1 MGGQLSVEAK
11 IEAMGLYL
19 PEPIKLP
26 PDVVLPFQFVRVMG
40 DRAYVSGHGPQQRDG
55 ALAGPFG
62 KVGAEVS
69 EEEAVQV
76 ARLVTVAMIANL
88 KRALGDLDRI
98 KAWLRVFGMVNSAP
112 SFVRQPMVI
121 NGCSDLIFELFGEER
136 GQHARSAVG
145 MASLPFD
152 LAVEIEAEILIS

>member
-26 PDVVLPFQFVRVMG
+26 PDVVLPFQFVRIMG

-55 ALAGPFG
+55 SLAGPFG

-69 EEEAVQV
+69 EDEAVQV
-76 ARLVTVAMIANL
+76 ARLDVHGGTSKSLVSVSD
-88 KRALGDLDRI
+88 GDHSEVI
-98 KAWLRVFGMVNSAP
+98 VKKGEPHGGNAFG
-112 SFVRQPMVI
+112 RDCI
-121 NGCSDLIFELFGEER
+121 E
-136 GQHARSAVG
+136 RSAAGTVG
-145 MASLPFD
+145 APGALEEG
-152 LAVEIEAEILIS
+152 LATVSGARPNRSVVGGGSTQ